1 MRRTMFASVGL
12 ILVLLVGCHHDKH
25 NLKVSYPE
33 EYTLPPDEARFNNPP
48 ESGYRKPPPK
58 KEFKAGPG
66 GGGGGGGAVGS
77 GFGNNGAGGSSR

>member
-58 KEFKAGPG
+58 KEFKSGPG
-66 GGGGGGGAVGS
+66 GGGDAS
-77 GFGNNGAGGSSR
+77 ECTRAGGNSLRSDAHRC